1 MVSDGERYLTD
12 DERGWHDRCEASVE
26 DWPSDDSDTVE
37 AMARH
42 LRSLAASRALVE
54 ELKTHIKMEGH
65 GETVGITHEEGCH
78 MCHAL
83 ALKVKA

>member
-1 MVSDGERYLTD
+1 MDDWRLSLTR
-12 DERGWHDRCEASVE
+12 EEHEHASIE
-26 DWPSDDSDTVE
+26 Q
-37 AMARH
+37 
-42 LRSLAASRALVE
+42 LKKSLAASRALVE

-83 ALKVKA
+83 ALTEKP